1 MPTDITIT
9 MPQPIGRGEG
19 TIHADA
25 TQEQCEELV
34 NKVENYLKRVADNAP
49 GCCFDGRLCTRHMDG
64 SAPDLRPS
72 IAGGPLITAYIAA
85 ELSGWF
91 EPEAP
96 DDIESRIDIV
106 KQKLEAEGVVLGAHV
121 DEAAVATN
129 FRKPDGS
136 VRTGCGANDRAAAI
150 VRAILDPSSAVGELS
165 GAVMG
170 EDYDASA
177 IDRARSEE
185 LLRRFGAWN
194 PEAALQESTSDNG
207 RTVEVLQSDD
217 TPTVGHREVLAL
229 FNQVEGTTFD
239 RDGFVTDTG
248 EQAFGIDMWY
258 ARKLARAMAGGPN
271 ATEQYS
277 KLYSAM
283 TAFQVGTYLV
293 LCDGTQ
299 RAATIEPAK
308 A

>member
-9 MPQPIGRGEG
+9 APQPIGLGEG
-19 TIHADA
+19 AIHADA

-49 GCCFDGRLCTRHMDG
+49 GCCFDGRLCARHMDG

-72 IAGGPLITAYIAA
+72 VAGGPLLTAYIAA

-91 EPEAP
+91 EPDAP
-96 DDIESRIDIV
+96 DDIESRIGIV
-106 KQKLEAEGVVLGAHV
+106 KEKLESEGIVLGAHV
-121 DEAAVATN
+121 DEAAVAAN

-136 VRTGCGANDRAAAI
+136 VRTGCGANDRASAI
-150 VRAILDPSSAVGELS
+150 VKVILDPSSPVDELS
-165 GAVMG
+165 GAVGG
-170 EDYDASA
+170 EDYNATA
-177 IDRARSEE
+177 INRERSEE
-185 LLRRFGAWN
+185 LLKRFGAWN
-194 PEAALQESTSDNG
+194 PETVLHESKDEEG
-207 RTVEVLQSDD
+207 RTVEVLESDD
-217 TPTVGHREVLAL
+217 TPTAGHREVLAL
-229 FNQVEGTTFD
+229 FNQVDGTTFD

-248 EQAFGIDMWY
+248 EQAFGVDMWY
-258 ARKLARAMAGGPN
+258 ARKLARAMAGGPY

-283 TAFQVGTYLV
+283 TAFQTGTYLV
-293 LCDGTQ
+293 LCDGSQ
-299 RAATIEPAK
+299 RAATIEAAK